1 VFSRAC
7 RAASVAALLLASAPS
22 ALATPPAGDAKATVT
37 GWAWIDRASKDP
49 RECGLSLHVAES
61 EYDGIASLARDGQ
74 DDGQPRKVPH
84 GDARLPSR
92 LRPGGLGTVISK
104 KGLSEVVYESFEVY
118 SEEGN
123 TFLTAGARTTGKKA
137 ESGLLVTGAPHAKA
151 RLQVPRGKNVP
162 AKEATKL
169 LDAVVATATE
179 DTRDDLAKT
188 PLTPKELQFIDA
200 RAPAGGRLLLAKQL
214 MRPALDGAPA
224 FWNVGLFLVGADGT
238 LTSLTE
244 SGLHN
249 SAGFDVTFRTDIDG
263 DGVDEL
269 VIETEWA
276 EGSTSRDVLVWDG
289 AKYVTVGI

>member
-1 VFSRAC
+1 MHSRV
-7 RAASVAALLLASAPS
+7 RGVVATVALLLASAPS
-22 ALATPPAGDAKATVT
+22 ALASPPAGDAKATVV
-37 GWAWIDRASKDP
+37 GWAWIDRDAKDP

-61 EYDGIASLARDGQ
+61 EYDGIASLSRERQ
-74 DDGQPRKVPH
+74 DDGERHVVPH

-92 LRPGGLGTVISK
+92 LRPGGLATVISK
-104 KGLSEVVYESFEVY
+104 RGLSEVVYESFEVY
-118 SEEGN
+118 SEEGT

-137 ESGLLVTGAPHAKA
+137 ESGLLVTGAPHPKA
-151 RLQVPRGKNVP
+151 RLLAPRGKKVP

-188 PLTPKELQFIDA
+188 PLTAKELRFIDA

-214 MRPALDGAPA
+214 VRPALDGAPA
-224 FWNVGLFLVGADGT
+224 FWNVGLFLVSADGT